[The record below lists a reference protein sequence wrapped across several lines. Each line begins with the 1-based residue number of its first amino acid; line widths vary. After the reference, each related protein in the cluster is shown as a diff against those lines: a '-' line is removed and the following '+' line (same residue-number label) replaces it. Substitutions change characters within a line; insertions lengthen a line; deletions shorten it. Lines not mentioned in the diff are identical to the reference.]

1 MIHVYFSLFGVIF
14 ERNVNFPKRKKTN
27 NEDETPIKVKST
39 SQEKIN
45 FSDEIEEEENVYTP
59 TTDIELKAKRFEE
72 ELKSIG
78 IYDIPNASDL
88 PPTYGIN
95 DDVEI
100 ITDEFEK
107 EQQDMI
113 ERRRYHV
120 SNEVQ
125 LLEPK
130 LQRFV
135 HLYLTG
141 QYNQTQLAQ
150 LLEVH
155 KNTINSWLKREDVN
169 IAIKEYQA
177 MEHEMIDVQ
186 IKAMRMKAIEKMNE
200 LMDSPIDGIAFQACK
215 DILDRTGHKAKNEI
229 KVDKTVKTIEMQ
241 LNDLA
246 ENLITDVDFTEL

>member
-1 MIHVYFSLFGVIF
+1 M
-14 ERNVNFPKRKKTN
+14 
-27 NEDETPIKVKST
+27 
-39 SQEKIN
+39 
-45 FSDEIEEEENVYTP
+45 
-59 TTDIELKAKRFEE
+59 
-72 ELKSIG
+72 
-78 IYDIPNASDL
+78 
-88 PPTYGIN
+88 
-95 DDVEI
+95 
-100 ITDEFEK
+100 
-107 EQQDMI
+107 
-113 ERRRYHV
+113 

-177 MEHEMIDVQ
+177 REHEMIDVQ

-246 ENLITDVDFTEL
+246 ENLITDVDFTEV

>member
-1 MIHVYFSLFGVIF
+1 MI
-14 ERNVNFPKRKKTN
+14 N
-27 NEDETPIKVKST
+27 
-39 SQEKIN
+39 
-45 FSDEIEEEENVYTP
+45 
-59 TTDIELKAKRFEE
+59 
-72 ELKSIG
+72 
-78 IYDIPNASDL
+78 
-88 PPTYGIN
+88 
-95 DDVEI
+95 
-100 ITDEFEK
+100 
-107 EQQDMI
+107 
-113 ERRRYHV
+113 V

-241 LNDLA
+241 LSDLA
-246 ENLITDVDFTEL
+246 ENLITDVDFTVE

>member
-1 MIHVYFSLFGVIF
+1 M
-14 ERNVNFPKRKKTN
+14 
-27 NEDETPIKVKST
+27 
-39 SQEKIN
+39 
-45 FSDEIEEEENVYTP
+45 
-59 TTDIELKAKRFEE
+59 
-72 ELKSIG
+72 
-78 IYDIPNASDL
+78 
-88 PPTYGIN
+88 
-95 DDVEI
+95 
-100 ITDEFEK
+100 
-107 EQQDMI
+107 
-113 ERRRYHV
+113 

-215 DILDRTGHKAKNEI
+215 VILDRTGHKAKNEI

-246 ENLITDVDFTEL
+246 ENLITDVDFTEV

>member
-1 MIHVYFSLFGVIF
+1 M
-14 ERNVNFPKRKKTN
+14 
-27 NEDETPIKVKST
+27 
-39 SQEKIN
+39 
-45 FSDEIEEEENVYTP
+45 
-59 TTDIELKAKRFEE
+59 
-72 ELKSIG
+72 
-78 IYDIPNASDL
+78 
-88 PPTYGIN
+88 
-95 DDVEI
+95 
-100 ITDEFEK
+100 
-107 EQQDMI
+107 
-113 ERRRYHV
+113 

-186 IKAMRMKAIEKMNE
+186 IKSMRMKAIEKMNE

-246 ENLITDVDFTEL
+246 ENLITDVDFTVE

>member
-1 MIHVYFSLFGVIF
+1 MI
-14 ERNVNFPKRKKTN
+14 N
-27 NEDETPIKVKST
+27 
-39 SQEKIN
+39 
-45 FSDEIEEEENVYTP
+45 
-59 TTDIELKAKRFEE
+59 
-72 ELKSIG
+72 
-78 IYDIPNASDL
+78 
-88 PPTYGIN
+88 
-95 DDVEI
+95 
-100 ITDEFEK
+100 
-107 EQQDMI
+107 
-113 ERRRYHV
+113 V

-246 ENLITDVDFTEL
+246 ENLITDVDFTVE

>member
-1 MIHVYFSLFGVIF
+1 M
-14 ERNVNFPKRKKTN
+14 
-27 NEDETPIKVKST
+27 
-39 SQEKIN
+39 
-45 FSDEIEEEENVYTP
+45 
-59 TTDIELKAKRFEE
+59 
-72 ELKSIG
+72 
-78 IYDIPNASDL
+78 
-88 PPTYGIN
+88 
-95 DDVEI
+95 
-100 ITDEFEK
+100 
-107 EQQDMI
+107 
-113 ERRRYHV
+113 

-246 ENLITDVDFTEL
+246 ENLITDVNFTEV

>member
-1 MIHVYFSLFGVIF
+1 M
-14 ERNVNFPKRKKTN
+14 
-27 NEDETPIKVKST
+27 
-39 SQEKIN
+39 
-45 FSDEIEEEENVYTP
+45 
-59 TTDIELKAKRFEE
+59 
-72 ELKSIG
+72 
-78 IYDIPNASDL
+78 
-88 PPTYGIN
+88 
-95 DDVEI
+95 
-100 ITDEFEK
+100 
-107 EQQDMI
+107 
-113 ERRRYHV
+113 

-186 IKAMRMKAIEKMNE
+186 IKAMRMKAIDKMNE

-246 ENLITDVDFTEL
+246 ENLITDVDFTEV

>member
-1 MIHVYFSLFGVIF
+1 MI
-14 ERNVNFPKRKKTN
+14 N
-27 NEDETPIKVKST
+27 
-39 SQEKIN
+39 
-45 FSDEIEEEENVYTP
+45 
-59 TTDIELKAKRFEE
+59 
-72 ELKSIG
+72 
-78 IYDIPNASDL
+78 
-88 PPTYGIN
+88 
-95 DDVEI
+95 
-100 ITDEFEK
+100 
-107 EQQDMI
+107 
-113 ERRRYHV
+113 V

-246 ENLITDVDFTEL
+246 ENLFTDVDFNVE

>member
-1 MIHVYFSLFGVIF
+1 MI
-14 ERNVNFPKRKKTN
+14 N
-27 NEDETPIKVKST
+27 
-39 SQEKIN
+39 
-45 FSDEIEEEENVYTP
+45 
-59 TTDIELKAKRFEE
+59 
-72 ELKSIG
+72 
-78 IYDIPNASDL
+78 
-88 PPTYGIN
+88 
-95 DDVEI
+95 
-100 ITDEFEK
+100 
-107 EQQDMI
+107 
-113 ERRRYHV
+113 V
-120 SNEVQ
+120 SNDIVQ
-125 LLEPK
+125 LEPK

-246 ENLITDVDFTEL
+246 ENLITDVDFTVE

>member
-1 MIHVYFSLFGVIF
+1 MI
-14 ERNVNFPKRKKTN
+14 N
-27 NEDETPIKVKST
+27 
-39 SQEKIN
+39 
-45 FSDEIEEEENVYTP
+45 
-59 TTDIELKAKRFEE
+59 
-72 ELKSIG
+72 
-78 IYDIPNASDL
+78 
-88 PPTYGIN
+88 
-95 DDVEI
+95 
-100 ITDEFEK
+100 
-107 EQQDMI
+107 
-113 ERRRYHV
+113 V

-200 LMDSPIDGIAFQACK
+200 LMGSPIDGIAFQACK

-246 ENLITDVDFTEL
+246 ENLITDVDFTVE

>member
-1 MIHVYFSLFGVIF
+1 M
-14 ERNVNFPKRKKTN
+14 
-27 NEDETPIKVKST
+27 
-39 SQEKIN
+39 
-45 FSDEIEEEENVYTP
+45 
-59 TTDIELKAKRFEE
+59 
-72 ELKSIG
+72 
-78 IYDIPNASDL
+78 
-88 PPTYGIN
+88 
-95 DDVEI
+95 
-100 ITDEFEK
+100 
-107 EQQDMI
+107 
-113 ERRRYHV
+113 

-155 KNTINSWLKREDVN
+155 KNTINGWLKREDVN
-169 IAIKEYQA
+169 MAIKEYQA

-186 IKAMRMKAIEKMNE
+186 IKAMRMKAIQKMND

-215 DILDRTGHKAKNEI
+215 DILDRTGHKAQQNI
-229 KVDKTVKTIEMQ
+229 KVDKTVRTIEMQ

-246 ENLITDVDFTEL
+246 NEIFEDVSFKEVD

>member
-1 MIHVYFSLFGVIF
+1 M
-14 ERNVNFPKRKKTN
+14 N
-27 NEDETPIKVKST
+27 
-39 SQEKIN
+39 
-45 FSDEIEEEENVYTP
+45 
-59 TTDIELKAKRFEE
+59 
-72 ELKSIG
+72 
-78 IYDIPNASDL
+78 
-88 PPTYGIN
+88 
-95 DDVEI
+95 
-100 ITDEFEK
+100 
-107 EQQDMI
+107 
-113 ERRRYHV
+113 
-120 SNEVQ
+120 NEVQ

-155 KNTINSWLKREDVN
+155 KNTINGWLKREDVN
-169 IAIKEYQA
+169 MAIKEYQA

-186 IKAMRMKAIEKMNE
+186 IKAMRMKAIQKMND

-241 LNDLA
+241 LRDLA
-246 ENLITDVDFTEL
+246 DDIIDVDFVE